1 MQLNMHDVYDKAGNI
16 KEELSFYLSGHKRQ
30 LALLPSLQLLNQRLT
45 SNIDLSIYEEAQAG
59 LYFSFL
65 GTGSIKTVDEIS
77 SVQII
82 YCPQN
87 SSGNLVMAK
96 GDEHSL
102 LQTRITPAHLAAVLS
117 ETEEQI
123 IQHFLTM
130 QDKLGN
136 ERGIIELPLTPKTI
150 SAIEPILAHSG
161 HSISLAGYLYSAIF
175 ILIEQLQMM
184 SHLSHCE
191 NCQGKIFHAQNLIE
205 MPEHDALNIQHL
217 AHQVGL
223 NSEALTLGFKLIVGQ
238 SIEKYQTLCRIKF
251 AAAQLRQDPNA
262 KSHIVAQS
270 GLSED
275 QFEAVFIQ
283 HFGVSS
289 HQYAQIH

>member
-1 MQLNMHDVYDKAGNI
+1 
-16 KEELSFYLSGHKRQ
+16 EELSFYLSGHKRQ

-117 ETEEQI
+117 EAEEQI

-136 ERGIIELPLTPKTI
+136 EQGIIELPLTPK
-150 SAIEPILAHSG
+150 
-161 HSISLAGYLYSAIF
+161 
-175 ILIEQLQMM
+175 
-184 SHLSHCE
+184 
-191 NCQGKIFHAQNLIE
+191 
-205 MPEHDALNIQHL
+205 
-217 AHQVGL
+217 
-223 NSEALTLGFKLIVGQ
+223 
-238 SIEKYQTLCRIKF
+238 
-251 AAAQLRQDPNA
+251 
-262 KSHIVAQS
+262 
-270 GLSED
+270 
-275 QFEAVFIQ
+275 
-283 HFGVSS
+283 
-289 HQYAQIH
+289 